1 MGSMLGVA
9 VASAVAAT
17 LVKAGSPVAVAKV
30 RPAATIF
37 VPNGPGSASIAAAG
51 PVCHFLCYSPAQLQQ
66 AYDFPTGDHAP
77 TGAGQTIVVV
87 TAFGSPTLEADLAA
101 FDAAFNVPST
111 TLAYCGAP
119 NVGSTDPGANFG
131 WGPETS
137 ADVEYAHAMAP
148 GAQIVLVVSPTD
160 NTVDMAATEA
170 ACLPKYPGAIVS
182 QSFGEDETDVSDPAI
197 AAAFD
202 SFHSTYAAATAAG
215 GTLIAS
221 AGDFGAT
228 GFTGTNVVAEY
239 PSSDPLV
246 TAVGGTEG
254 SPYPGGLIQAVSPD
268 THGNNDG
275 NNGGNNNG
283 GNHDG
288 SNNGNNNA
296 NQGNNHGKHGTS
308 GKHRNTKN
316 NDSGSAYGGE
326 QVWNESDTLG
336 IATGGAPSILFKT
349 PAYQQGVNGSAW
361 RTTADV
367 AYDAAA
373 QGGEA
378 VIWNGRL
385 GVFAGTSI
393 GSPHWAAIVALANE
407 LRSHQDS
414 IGQLNPALYAIAAD
428 RERYSNDFHDIT
440 QGNNAYLPGPG
451 FSAGPGYDLPTGLGT
466 PDVANLISDL
476 ANSGS
481 HHHDQGN
488 SQREDNGGGYGG
500 GNGNTGHDHQSIQ
513 VG

>member
-1 MGSMLGVA
+1 MLRSSRGYVLVGSILGVA

-17 LVKAGSPVAVAKV
+17 LVKADPPAAVAKI

-37 VPNGPGSASIAAAG
+37 VPNGPGSAAIPATG

-66 AYDFPTGDHAP
+66 AYDFPTGDRAP

-101 FDAAFNVPST
+101 FDTAFNVPST
-111 TLAYCGAP
+111 TLTYCGAP
-119 NVGSTDPGANFG
+119 NVGSPDPAVNFG

-160 NTVDMAATEA
+160 DTVDMAATEA

-202 SFHSTYAAATAAG
+202 SFHATFAAATAAG
-215 GTLIAS
+215 GTVIAS

-228 GFTGTNVVAEY
+228 GVGGTDVVAEY
-239 PSSDPLV
+239 PSSDPLA

-254 SPYPGGLIQAVSPD
+254 DPYPGGLIQVESGD
-268 THGNNDG
+268 KHGNND
-275 NNGGNNNG
+275 
-283 GNHDG
+283 
-288 SNNGNNNA
+288 
-296 NQGNNHGKHGTS
+296 NHGKHGGNS
-308 GKHRNTKN
+308 GDHKYAKN
-316 NDSGSAYGGE
+316 DNSRSAYGGE

-349 PAYQQGVNGSAW
+349 PTYQRGVNGSGW

-378 VIWNGRL
+378 VIWTGRL

-414 IGQLNPALYAIAAD
+414 IGQLNPALYALAAD

-451 FSAGPGYDLPTGLGT
+451 FNAGPGYDIPTGLGT

-476 ANSGS
+476 ARSGS

-488 SQREDNGGGYGG
+488 GQRDGNGGG
-500 GNGNTGHDHQSIQ
+500 NRDTGHGHNSIQ
-513 VG
+513 FG

>member
-1 MGSMLGVA
+1 MLRSIRGYVLVGSILGVA
-9 VASAVAAT
+9 VVSAVAAT
-17 LVKAGSPVAVAKV
+17 LVKAGPPAAVAKI

-37 VPNGPGSASIAAAG
+37 VPNGPGSAPIASTA
-51 PVCHFLCYSPAQLQQ
+51 PVCHFLCYSPAQLQL

-87 TAFGSPTLEADLAA
+87 TAFGSPTIEADLAA
-101 FDAAFNVPST
+101 FDTVFSVPPT
-111 TLAYCGAP
+111 TLTYCGAP
-119 NVGSTDPGANFG
+119 NIGSPDPGTTFA

-148 GAQIVLVVSPTD
+148 GAQIVLVVSPSD
-160 NTVDMAATEA
+160 SSIDMAATEA

-182 QSFGEDETDVSDPAI
+182 QSFGEDETDASDPAI

-202 SFHSTYAAATAAG
+202 SLHATFTAATAAG

-228 GFTGTNVVAEY
+228 GFGGVDVVAEY

-246 TAVGGTEG
+246 TGVGGTEG
-254 SPYPGGLIQAVSPD
+254 NPYPDGLIQVVSRD
-268 THGNNDG
+268 KRG
-275 NNGGNNNG
+275 
-283 GNHDG
+283 
-288 SNNGNNNA
+288 NNGNNSGDHKN
-296 NQGNNHGKHGTS
+296 GK
-308 GKHRNTKN
+308 
-316 NDSGSAYGGE
+316 NDESRSAYGGE
-326 QVWNESDTLG
+326 QVWNESDTFG

-349 PAYQQGVNGSAW
+349 PSYQRGVNGSAW
-361 RTTADV
+361 RTSADV
-367 AYDAAA
+367 AYDAAV

-378 VIWNGRL
+378 VIWSGRL

-407 LRSHQDS
+407 LRSRQDS
-414 IGQLNPALYAIAAD
+414 IGQLNPALYALAAD
-428 RERYSNDFHDIT
+428 SRRYSNDFHDIT
-440 QGNNAYLPGPG
+440 EETNRVPSGPGTFGPG
-451 FSAGPGYDLPTGLGT
+451 FSAGPGYDIPTGLGT

-476 ANSGS
+476 ARSHS
-481 HHHDQGN
+481 HHNDDGN
-488 SQREDNGGGYGG
+488 GGRDGRDGNGGGRDGNGG
-500 GNGNTGHDHQSIQ
+500 GHGDSGQGHHSVQ

>member
-1 MGSMLGVA
+1 MGMA
-9 VASAVAAT
+9 VACAVAASFASANPPP
-17 LVKAGSPVAVAKV
+17 AGSPAAVGKI

-37 VPNGPGSASIAAAG
+37 VPNGPASATGAPTAS
-51 PVCHFLCYSPAQLQQ
+51 PVCHFLCYSPAQLQL
-66 AYDFPTGDHAP
+66 AYDFPTGQHAP

-87 TAFGSPTLEADLAA
+87 TAFGSPSIEADLAA
-101 FDAAFNVPST
+101 FDTMFGVPPT

-119 NVGSTDPGANFG
+119 NVGSPDPATTFA

-160 NTVDMAATEA
+160 SSIDVAATEA

-182 QSFGEDETDVSDPAI
+182 QSFGEDETDASDPAI

-202 SFHSTYAAATAAG
+202 SLHATFAAATAAG
-215 GTLIAS
+215 GTVIAS

-228 GFTGTNVVAEY
+228 GFGGVGVVAGY

-246 TAVGGTEG
+246 TGVGGTEG
-254 SPYPGGLIQAVSPD
+254 NPYPGGLIQVVAQD
-268 THGNNDG
+268 K
-275 NNGGNNNG
+275 GG
-283 GNHDG
+283 
-288 SNNGNNNA
+288 NNGNN
-296 NQGNNHGKHGTS
+296 GNNS
-308 GKHRNTKN
+308 GDHRNAKN
-316 NDSGSAYGGE
+316 DESRSAYGGE
-326 QVWNESDTLG
+326 QVWNESDTFG

-349 PAYQQGVNGSAW
+349 PSYQRGVNGSAW
-361 RTTADV
+361 RTSADV
-367 AYDAAA
+367 AYDAAV

-378 VIWNGRL
+378 VIWSGRL

-407 LRSHQDS
+407 LRSQHQDS
-414 IGQLNPALYAIAAD
+414 IGQLNPALYALAAD
-428 RERYSNDFHDIT
+428 SRRYSNDFHDIT
-440 QGNNAYLPGPG
+440 QGSNAMASGPGTSGPG
-451 FSAGPGYDLPTGLGT
+451 FTAGPGYDIPTGLGT

-476 ANSGS
+476 AKSRS
-481 HHHDQGN
+481 HHNDDGN
-488 SQREDNGGGYGG
+488 GGREGNGGGHGDS
-500 GNGNTGHDHQSIQ
+500 GHGHHSLQ